1 MRAVSK
7 PPHCPFLYLP
17 SQESIGTNFSPAGN
31 TKTDKNSQSI
41 TEIHPQIAQKTGK
54 ITVFYANYGK
64 ISLIILG
71 IQ

>member
-1 MRAVSK
+1 
-7 PPHCPFLYLP
+7 LP
-17 SQESIGTNFSPAGN
+17 NQESIGTKFSPAGN

-41 TEIHPQIAQKTGK
+41 TAIHPQIAQKTGK
-54 ITVFYANYGK
+54 NSVFYANYGK

>member
-1 MRAVSK
+1 LSN
-7 PPHCPFLYLP
+7 
-17 SQESIGTNFSPAGN
+17 QESTGTKILPRSN

-41 TEIHPQIAQKTGK
+41 TAIHPQIAQKTGK
-54 ITVFYANYGK
+54 NGVFYANYGK